1 MCGKRTRFVFECI
14 KSSAE
19 VRVMFVSDIMSTCVA
34 ECTEDLGV
42 EEVFELIQ
50 KCDHGVVVVID
61 SLAHRVP
68 IGVVTEH
75 SMCEQII
82 GRGRNPKGLKAG
94 SVIDSRI
101 RKVLITDPVERI
113 IEARQDDIA
122 AMVVVDENRR
132 IRGLISNEKIKN
144 LAPASKES
152 FTSAV
157 PETIRQGSDRTSEIP
172 AFGWIQ

>member
-1 MCGKRTRFVFECI
+1 
-14 KSSAE
+14 
-19 VRVMFVSDIMSTCVA
+19 MFVSDIMSTCVA
-34 ECTEDLGV
+34 ECTEDMRL

-50 KCDHGVVVVID
+50 KCDHGLVVVID

-75 SMCEQII
+75 SICEQII
-82 GRGRNPKGLKAG
+82 ARGRNPKGLTAG

-101 RKVLITDPVERI
+101 RKVTSTDPVEKV

-122 AMVVVDENRR
+122 AVVVVDEERR
-132 IRGLISNEKIKN
+132 VCGLISKEQTKSI
-144 LAPASKES
+144 PAGRSFISRPTGAVQMARES
-152 FTSAV
+152 AR
-157 PETIRQGSDRTSEIP
+157 PSEIP

>member
-1 MCGKRTRFVFECI
+1 
-14 KSSAE
+14 
-19 VRVMFVSDIMSTCVA
+19 
-34 ECTEDLGV
+34 
-42 EEVFELIQ
+42 
-50 KCDHGVVVVID
+50 VVVVID

-157 PETIRQGSDRTSEIP
+157 PETIRQGSGRTSEIP